1 MKILFAINCELRR
14 CPLSKGTSEAEGFG
28 KIKNQALN
36 HFKYFRISSK
46 VRVGYC
52 KTSKFSNRKTV
63 TPTEFK

>member
-28 KIKNQALN
+28 KIKNQALS

-46 VRVGYC
+46 VRVGY
-52 KTSKFSNRKTV
+52 
-63 TPTEFK
+63 